1 MVYNAADNLP
11 AVAMIFKK
19 INSSGSMQLSHSLV
33 REGGSTG
40 KGSQPTTDFLH
51 PLLPLPPQLSPPAPF
66 VQING
71 FRCSCHTKRE
81 CRIEIGS
88 LTFIDI

>member
-51 PLLPLPPQLSPPAPF
+51 PLLPPSSALLPLLCRSTAF
-66 VQING
+66 AAAVI
-71 FRCSCHTKRE
+71 RRE
-81 CRIEIGS
+81 NAAS
-88 LTFIDI
+88 K